1 MGKTMPRKHRNVR
14 SGLSTKGFE
23 IEENRR
29 HIHFVYVDL
38 QGRTTTARTMLS
50 HAAGSDDVSDQ
61 LLGQMAKQVG
71 LKRSEFLDLVDCPM
85 SRESLDV
92 RVRAAEDNTGST

>member
-1 MGKTMPRKHRNVR
+1 MPRKHRNVL

-23 IEENRR
+23 IEKNRK

-38 QGRTTTARTMLS
+38 KGLTTTARTMLS

-61 LLGQMAKQVG
+61 LLSQMAKQVG
-71 LKRSEFLDLVDCPM
+71 LRRSEFLDLVDCPM

-92 RVRAAEDNTGST
+92 RVRAAEDNADSE